1 MKKNRMLKIASA
13 MIMLCLITT
22 CAIGTTFAK
31 YTTADSAADTARVA
45 KWGVE
50 VSASGTMFGKA
61 YKEVAVLETDAAAT
75 VKTSE
80 TAQKVVAPGT
90 SNPTGIQIK
99 LIGKPE
105 VDFEVTATSANIK
118 DIFLNEGTYGTMV
131 KAHGLNVASDMT
143 NIYWKNGA
151 NYVKENTF
159 NAEHV
164 DDYYKLMDKVTVAV
178 GTKYYPIQWGAKV
191 WVNGTEYVQD
201 PAFPTLAA
209 AVASLTGADLNKT
222 YKANTDV
229 SFVYELTWAWAFNV
243 SDYADKCDTILGNI
257 QAGDEIVVKETGTP
271 NTFAAVTAADYSL
284 EVGCEIS
291 VTATQVD

>member
-61 YKEVAVLETDAAAT
+61 YREVAVLETDDTAT
-75 VKTSE
+75 VKTSD

-105 VDFEVTATSANIK
+105 VDFKVTATHGEIK

-143 NIYWKNGA
+143 NIYWFNGA
-151 NYVKENTF
+151 NYVKEDIF
-159 NAEHV
+159 VVEHV
-164 DDYYKLMDKVTVAV
+164 DEYYKLMDKVTVAA
-178 GTKYYPIQWGAKV
+178 GKYYPIQWGATV
-191 WVNGTEYVQD
+191 WVNGTKYVQD
-201 PAFPTLAA
+201 PAFPTLDA

-243 SDYADKCDTILGNI
+243 SAYADKCDTILGNI
-257 QAGDEIVVKETGTP
+257 QAGDELVVKETGTP
-271 NTFAAVTAADYSL
+271 GTFAAVTAADYSL

-291 VTATQVD
+291 VTATQID